1 MPFIKNSKKIT
12 TIVDKSGI
20 NTHKINYCRCAN
32 VPTTD
37 VQLCQM
43 GLFLVSFTQPK
54 TAFTFDV
61 LDDFLLDNL
70 ECGTSAMN
78 YYNKLRRMTTSVFPH
93 LVPDRYRELM
103 RVARQWRQLKLL
115 KWNGHGHE
123 SKDRK
128 LGDLALFCPACPQ
141 PGINVTL
148 LPEDEQEEI
157 NSKSELPNPSWLHP
171 RSLHLYVANPMDEVS
186 LMDGRAFMVGD
197 STYKAHLAQAKD
209 AIQWLEV
216 TGIGGCA
223 CARHGCFIPHA
234 MVNFQK
240 GERYAHLPCH

>member
-1 MPFIKNSKKIT
+1 
-12 TIVDKSGI
+12 
-20 NTHKINYCRCAN
+20 
-32 VPTTD
+32 
-37 VQLCQM
+37 
-43 GLFLVSFTQPK
+43 
-54 TAFTFDV
+54 
-61 LDDFLLDNL
+61 FLLDNL

-128 LGDLALFCPACPQ
+128 LGDLALFCMACPQ

-148 LPEDEQEEI
+148 PLEDEQKKI
-157 NSKSELPNPSWLHP
+157 NSKSKLPNPSWLYS
-171 RSLHLYVANPMDEVS
+171 RSLVMDGNFKVEHLYAANPMDEVS
-186 LMDGRAFMVGD
+186 LMDGRAFMIGN

-209 AIQWLEV
+209 AIQQSECNNHQAINQANASRHRLEA
-216 TGIGGCA
+216 TGIGSCA
-223 CARHGCFIPHA
+223 CARHGCFVPHA
-234 MVNFQK
+234 IVDFQK